1 MLSKKRLNM
10 KNKIIAATVAMMLIL
25 ICIIPGILSFSH
37 KKDAEYEI
45 VCFGDSVMACLYGD
59 GSVPY
64 YIEELTGRT
73 TLNAAFGGLPMSR
86 HSEYEKIGDINPLFT
101 MAELSEALL
110 RSDFSLQ
117 ATATKTYDEV
127 WPSEW
132 RGIPEELNRLDYEK
146 VRFVIIEHGVNDYQL
161 GIPVD
166 DMANPHNTYTF
177 GGALRTSIE
186 NVRKAIPN
194 ATIVLC
200 TPTYMHFL
208 NYDKDCYEADY
219 GGGTLPEY
227 VEKEKE
233 IAAEYGVICVDNFNG
248 SGINKD
254 NYLEYLYD
262 GLHSHQGGNILI
274 AENIVR
280 NVEGMVKDEV
290 TP

>member
-1 MLSKKRLNM
+1 M
-10 KNKIIAATVAMMLIL
+10 VLIL
-25 ICIIPGILSFSH
+25 ICFIPVLLSVSD

-45 VCFGDSVMACLYGD
+45 VCFGDSVMACFYGE

-64 YIEELTGRT
+64 FLEELTGRA
-73 TLNAAFGGLPMSR
+73 TLNAAFGGLPMSSI
-86 HSEYEKIGDINPLFT
+86 SEGGKAGDINPLFT
-101 MAELSEALL
+101 MVELSEALL
-110 RSDFSLQ
+110 RNDFSLQ
-117 ATATKTYDEV
+117 ATAAKTYEV
-127 WPSEW
+127 WPPEW
-132 RGIPEELNRLDYEK
+132 RDISEELDRLDYES
-146 VRFVIIEHGVNDYQL
+146 VQYVIIEHGVNDYQL